1 MDHNLYVLFFSHFPF
16 PLSLFLILILYNPII
31 EAERRRWAAEERF
44 RQEAMALE
52 QRRIEAEKVLRQE
65 AEERAIKAAALA
77 EDHQKRRDAEAAIAM
92 EQMKAGQSLP
102 LIHCVTFLICASPL
116 QSTLCTLG
124 HRFHRL
130 L

>member
-1 MDHNLYVLFFSHFPF
+1 
-16 PLSLFLILILYNPII
+16 
-31 EAERRRWAAEERF
+31 
-44 RQEAMALE
+44 MALE